1 MVTGVVLEVVKG
13 VVTGVVLEVV
23 TGVVTGVLEAREDE
37 EVVAV
42 LGQRMAP
49 LVSTSHFFLIIL
61 SCAPMV

>member
-1 MVTGVVLEVVKG
+1 MVTGVVLEVD
-13 VVTGVVLEVV
+13 TGVVLGVVTEVV
-23 TGVVTGVLEAREDE
+23 TGVVTGVLEAREE